1 MPKVKTVET
10 VEKKDLVPYE
20 TKIQKAEKEVFD
32 LIILNQKDYET
43 AIELANRLNQT
54 KKVIEAKR
62 KSLTEPIK
70 QSVKDIEEM
79 FKPMEKR
86 LETMIEQIKSRSI
99 EYVTAEEK
107 RIADEKAKIDKKLDD
122 GRLKPETAIRKTQE
136 LGTVEKTTQT
146 EAGRMIMKTVKVVK
160 IINEADIPR
169 EYLVPD
175 MAKIKAD
182 IKAGKEIKGVEVV
195 EEKQASL

>member
-107 RIADEKAKIDKKLDD
+107 RIADEKAKIDKKLED